1 MENHCATLLKNKIP
15 YITNTKFQQL
25 KEFKQ
30 RVFKH
35 VLPTYT
41 TMSKHVF
48 LYYVNKQIFALTES
62 KANTHSHGF
71 PNMQI

>member
-1 MENHCATLLKNKIP
+1 MCNFVENINFLHYKP
-15 YITNTKFQQL
+15 KFQQL
-25 KEFKQ
+25 KEIKQ
-30 RVFKH
+30 RVLKH

-62 KANTHSHGF
+62 KANTHSH
-71 PNMQI
+71 